1 MKLDEEVA
9 LASVFA
15 GFIAIMVVAAN
26 AKGEIQWG
34 LIYVN
39 PLNPLLTMLVRGFMV
54 VPPILMLIAGLHEKH
69 GLMRSVSEAI
79 ITLGVYSVSISVV
92 LESFL
97 KPDVTAS
104 LSIPIGLVILAFG
117 LALRL
122 VGFMRKC

>member
-1 MKLDEEVA
+1 VKLDEEVA

>member
-1 MKLDEEVA
+1 MDEEVA